1 MYRIIFDIQEDSD
14 DGPRVRVL
22 RIWHGSRDQVRR
34 EDLEESAGGG
44 GEDGALRLVP
54 VEIAA
59 EAALPA
65 RCCAWE
71 LSTAEGHVL
80 RAFAT
85 IDGAV
90 LAEILAALVGVER
103 R

>member
-1 MYRIIFDIQEDSD
+1 M
-14 DGPRVRVL
+14 
-22 RIWHGSRDQVRR
+22 
-34 EDLEESAGGG
+34 
-44 GEDGALRLVP
+44 VP
-54 VEIAA
+54 VEIEA
-59 EAALPA
+59 EAALSA

-103 R
+103 RR